1 MFHASY
7 RRCRKAGKHK
17 YVSSKHGEAGA
28 HKQAGEFRLCYCI
41 NLPFWWKWAAVC
53 CNLNDL
59 PCLLI
64 LAEDCSSRS
73 AIAEAGGNTERWCL
87 IYEARGGKRKKKR
100 GGTPPWCWGKQV
112 GAAPLLLQRSA
123 YELVCWLK
131 PPFFPVSSRRTSQRM
146 QQQVSS
152 EMIS

>member
-73 AIAEAGGNTERWCL
+73 AIVEAGGNTERWCL
-87 IYEARGGKRKKKR
+87 IYEARGGKRKKKT
-100 GGTPPWCWGKQV
+100 GGNPTLMLRQTGWSGSIIASKERLWTR
-112 GAAPLLLQRSA
+112 LLTQTT
-123 YELVCWLK
+123 
-131 PPFFPVSSRRTSQRM
+131 FFPVSSRRTSQRI
-146 QQQVSS
+146 QRQVSS